1 MDRLM
6 KRLILIITC
15 MFSILLAQDFDL
27 EKFTDTQKYGWE
39 DFEQRNLAKMDLQER
54 QRLLQIYRMNRLTTA
69 GNLAKS
75 AIVPGWGHFAAQSYT
90 KGQILL
96 GLEVVLLGSSLYFYD
111 QAMDSYDKYQKA
123 DQIDEMNQY
132 YNDSLEPYRY
142 SQAFLGLA
150 VIVWIYTLYDTI
162 NVTEDYNSNLWNDII
177 REYNRQN
184 VIITP
189 TGISVRF

>member
-1 MDRLM
+1 MDKYM
-6 KRLILIITC
+6 KRTILIMAC
-15 MFSILLAQDFDL
+15 LFSILFAQDFDL
-27 EKFTDTQKYGWE
+27 EKFTDPQKYGWD
-39 DFEQRNLAKMDLQER
+39 DFEQRNEAKMDLQER
-54 QRLLQIYRMNRLTTA
+54 QRLLQIYRMNKLTAA
-69 GNLAKS
+69 GSLAKS
-75 AIVPGWGHFAAQSYT
+75 ALIPGWGHFSAKSYT

-96 GLEVVLLGSSLYFYD
+96 GMEVVLLGSSLYFYD
-111 QAMDSYDKYQKA
+111 QAMDSYDKYKNS
-123 DQIDEMNQY
+123 DQIDEMNQN
-132 YNDSLEPYRY
+132 YNDALEPYRY

-150 VIVWIYTLYDTI
+150 ILVWAYTLYDTV